1 MLTVRVMRR
10 TMGVMTQTPT
20 AEVGLTGSLS
30 GRVTTRV
37 RMLMAARRKSVKELA
52 AVLHLS
58 ERAAQRRNAGEYP
71 YSLGE
76 LETVGA
82 WLGVDPETFLTGRG
96 LDAA

>member
-1 MLTVRVMRR
+1 
-10 TMGVMTQTPT
+10 MGVMTQTLP
-20 AEVGLTGSLS
+20 AEIGITGSLS

-52 AVLHLS
+52 AILHLS

-71 YSLGE
+71 YSLAE